1 MLLWN
6 WQFVKEVLF
15 VIPVIAVIYFMSS
28 HWDNSTVVFS
38 ISVIAAV
45 AMFFSAVLK
54 KTMGEQGVG
63 IQITP
68 AVSFFVAIVLAMIMV
83 GSANQDS
90 FSLTTEEKFPVR
102 LFYVL
107 GAGFSF
113 VFYYLGAKI
122 SHPEQKIVIF
132 RLAQVCL
139 MGSASAF
146 IFTF

>member
-6 WQFVKEVLF
+6 WRLAKEVLLVF
-15 VIPVIAVIYFMSS
+15 PVIGVIYFMSS
-28 HWDNSTVVFS
+28 HWDNSTVVLL
-38 ISVIAAV
+38 ISVITVV

-54 KTMGEQGVG
+54 KTMGEQGVE

-68 AVSFFVAIVLAMIMV
+68 AVSFFAVIIFAMIMA

-90 FSLTTEEKFPVR
+90 FSLTTGEKFLIR

-107 GAGFSF
+107 GASFSM

-132 RLAQVCL
+132 RLAQTCL
-139 MGSASAF
+139 MGGASAF